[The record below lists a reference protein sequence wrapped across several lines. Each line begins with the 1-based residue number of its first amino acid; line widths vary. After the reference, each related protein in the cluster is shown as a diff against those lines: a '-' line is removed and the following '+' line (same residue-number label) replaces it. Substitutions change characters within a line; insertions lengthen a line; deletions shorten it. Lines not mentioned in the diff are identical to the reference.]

1 MKTNEFNTVK
11 GHPFCNEKK
20 KGAISVV
27 RDNLI
32 EFKYFTASELEKL
45 AIGKLIWS
53 VLSECKSIL
62 FLSTMYVYRLFLSYN
77 VKWSKTN
84 VKFYWKEM
92 KQTLF

>member
-32 EFKYFTASELEKL
+32 EFKYFTASE
-45 AIGKLIWS
+45 ICI
-53 VLSECKSIL
+53 LSK
-62 FLSTMYVYRLFLSYN
+62 N
-77 VKWSKTN
+77 A
-84 VKFYWKEM
+84 
-92 KQTLF
+92 